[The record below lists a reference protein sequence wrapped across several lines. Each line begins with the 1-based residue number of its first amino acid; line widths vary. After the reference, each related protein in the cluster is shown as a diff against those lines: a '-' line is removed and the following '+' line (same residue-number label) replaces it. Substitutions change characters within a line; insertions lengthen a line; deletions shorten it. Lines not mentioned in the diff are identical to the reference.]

1 MKFEKVSQLSKKR
14 FNISR
19 SVKEQ
24 LEKYVEYQNSL
35 NGGGLTESDI
45 VSTVLMKFDRR
56 IKFPATEEK
65 TAFAVQITTP
75 AEDALDQIKR
85 DRSVSEDIIVERGLA
100 KLLQDSQFRKWC
112 KSDRVNQ

>member
-19 SVKEQ
+19 SVKDQ

-35 NGGGLTESDI
+35 NGGGLTGSDI

-56 IKFPATEEK
+56 IKFPPKEEK
-65 TAFAVQITTP
+65 TTLAVQITTP
-75 AEDALDQIKR
+75 AEDALEGIKKSF
-85 DRSVSEDIIVERGLA
+85 DVSEDLIIEKGLG
-100 KLLQDSQFRKWC
+100 KLLHDQGFRKWK
-112 KSDRVNQ
+112 KSNLD

>member
-56 IKFPATEEK
+56 IKFPAMEEK
-65 TAFAVQITTP
+65 ATLAVQITTS
-75 AEDALDQIKR
+75 AEDALEEIKKLS
-85 DRSVSEDIIVERGLA
+85 DVSEDLIVERGLS
-100 KLLQDSQFRKWC
+100 KLLHDQRFKKW
-112 KSDRVNQ
+112 KESRSD